1 MTETLRRIAESD
13 VFLTVLD
20 QKITETI
27 RKTRNPVQS
36 FKLNGI
42 SGLL

>member
-20 QKITETI
+20 QRITETI
-27 RKTRNPVQS
+27 RKTQQVRSEHEN
-36 FKLNGI
+36 
-42 SGLL
+42 